1 MENSMTQ
8 HARPN
13 DPQPMKD
20 AIDTLNELG
29 ITFKRPTQYQLKIA
43 DLSYYPGRGTIFRDG
58 SPKAMPEK
66 GLEAVVLVING
77 MKQRPH
83 PRPSAYPKPAGTD
96 DFVPILGRSLRQKL
110 TV

>member
-1 MENSMTQ
+1 MEHLMTQ

-29 ITFKRPTQYQLKIA
+29 VTFNRPTQYQLKIG

-58 SPKAMPEK
+58 GPKAMPEK
-66 GLEAVVLVING
+66 GLEALVLVINC
-77 MKQRPH
+77 MKQKLN
-83 PRPSAYPKPAGTD
+83 PRPAAYPKPAD
-96 DFVPILGRSLRQKL
+96 DDQFVPILGPSPRHRW
-110 TV
+110 